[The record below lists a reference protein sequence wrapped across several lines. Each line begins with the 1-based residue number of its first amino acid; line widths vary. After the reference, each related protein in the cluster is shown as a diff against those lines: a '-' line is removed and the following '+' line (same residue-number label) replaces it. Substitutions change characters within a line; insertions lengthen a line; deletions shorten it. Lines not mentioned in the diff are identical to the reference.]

1 MIEAEE
7 IHVTD
12 VDRFF
17 ECPVKWA
24 RERSG
29 EWADKFGK
37 PAVVGLTAHKARRGA
52 IEYYFGPDVEDLGE
66 FDGTVAGHHNPPRK
80 RFPTF
85 EELCEIGREE
95 VERYIPAGAKVF
107 TDVDGQAHE
116 PQTILDEAALFIEFD
131 QKALLPTFV
140 EHVIGVEERSHWD
153 VRVPGLQREYILTG
167 QWDALARD
175 PTTGTLTVRDLKTGK
190 RPISQDAADLSSQL
204 SGYAQGIYLEHEEWP
219 IFALDCVR
227 ILKTQPKGELK
238 PGSVIEELHD
248 GRWAVSDLIR
258 TARGPRDVQVYNAR
272 LKLMLE
278 MWEAHE
284 FGGAALPPATA
295 STFMSPCHRC
305 THALTADES
314 KRCEWSSTAGG
325 QRG

>member
-12 VDRFF
+12 VDRFY

-37 PAVVGLTAHKARRGA
+37 AAVVGLTAHKARRGA
-52 IEYYFGPDVEDLGE
+52 IEHYFGSDEVLG
-66 FDGTVAGHHNPPRK
+66 DGVATIDMNPRR

-85 EELCEIGREE
+85 EELCEIGRDEILE
-95 VERYIPAGAKVF
+95 YVPTGAKVF
-107 TDVDGQAHE
+107 TDVDGKEHE
-116 PQTILDEAALFIEFD
+116 PQAILDEAALFIEFD
-131 QKALLPTFV
+131 QKALLPTFID
-140 EHVIGVEERSHWD
+140 HVIGVEERKHWD

-190 RPISQDAADLSSQL
+190 RPISQDAAHLSSQL
-204 SGYAQGIYLEHEEWP
+204 SGYAQGIYLEYGEWP

-227 ILKTQPKGELK
+227 ILKTAPKGELK
-238 PGSVIEELHD
+238 QGSVIEELHD

-278 MWEAHE
+278 MWEAHD
-284 FGGAALPPATA
+284 FHGAALPPASA
-295 STFMSPCHRC
+295 SSFLSPCHRC
-305 THALTADES
+305 PHALTADET

-325 QRG
+325 QHG